1 MKLLKA
7 KLGKANSQL
16 SSSGM
21 SQLSTLLQVKE
32 GRRMQH
38 SLGAECNGGFG
49 VASGEPQ
56 RKEKLLGK
64 EFCHSNREPSALF
77 LSFQLLLGH
86 LNLDALST
94 PRMSYVESQTL
105 DYPSKP
111 TFDHFSASVQGTTIL
126 LVFDLL
132 FFFA

>member
-1 MKLLKA
+1 
-7 KLGKANSQL
+7 
-16 SSSGM
+16 
-21 SQLSTLLQVKE
+21 
-32 GRRMQH
+32 MQH
-38 SLGAECNGGFG
+38 SLGAECNGGLG

-56 RKEKLLGK
+56 RKEKLLRKG
-64 EFCHSNREPSALF
+64 FCYSNREVSALF

-86 LNLDALST
+86 LNLDDALST

-111 TFDHFSASVQGTTIL
+111 TFDHFSASVQVTTIL
-126 LVFDLL
+126 LVFNLL